1 MNQRSHGKVSTKP
14 ASELPDLFP
23 FSKVATTLLL
33 TAALLV
39 ALFLFYFFPD
49 IDRAAA
55 ALFFDE
61 TACGSA
67 RPAGS
72 VCGFFPIGEMAP
84 MKALRQFL
92 QYLPGACAAGL
103 AAAALARL
111 RMGESLWGSWSLRIG
126 AVFWA
131 YVLSVGLI
139 VNGIF
144 KELWGRP
151 RPVQTDLFG
160 GPLPF
165 VPAGEISAYC
175 QSNCSF
181 ISGEAAA
188 SAWLICLVAL
198 LPRRYA
204 TLRPFAFAAAVSIAV
219 LTSGLRMSF
228 GGHYLSDVVLAS
240 LATLLV
246 FSLLAI
252 TAVRFSRTQT

>member
-1 MNQRSHGKVSTKP
+1 MSQRTHGKVSMKP
-14 ASELPDLFP
+14 ASDLPDLSP
-23 FSKVATTLLL
+23 FSDVTTALLL
-33 TAALLV
+33 TVALLAALL
-39 ALFLFYFFPD
+39 AFHFFPGV
-49 IDRAAA
+49 DRAAA

-67 RPAGS
+67 KSAGS
-72 VCGFFPIGEMAP
+72 VCGFFPAGEMAP
-84 MKALRQFL
+84 MRALRQFL
-92 QYLPGACAAGL
+92 QHLPAACAAGL
-103 AAAALARL
+103 AAAALTRL
-111 RMGESLWGSWSLRIG
+111 RMGEELWGPWALRVG
-126 AVFWA
+126 AVFWT

-151 RPVQTDLFG
+151 RPVQTDIFG

-198 LPRRYA
+198 LPRQYA
-204 TLRPFAFAAAVSIAV
+204 GLRPFAFAVAAFVAV

-240 LATLLV
+240 LATLVV
-246 FSLLAI
+246 FSLLAVA
-252 TAVRFSRTQT
+252 AVRFPRTQS